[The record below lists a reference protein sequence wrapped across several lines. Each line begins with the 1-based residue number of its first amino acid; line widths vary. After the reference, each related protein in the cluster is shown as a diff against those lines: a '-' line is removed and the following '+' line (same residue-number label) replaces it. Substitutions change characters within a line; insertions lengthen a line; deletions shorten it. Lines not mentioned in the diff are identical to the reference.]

1 MKKLAVFLSSMDN
14 DNPLFLNLINELAK
28 LLVKEKVTLVYGGS
42 TAGLMGK
49 LADTTLAEGGKV
61 IGVFVSSNRAD
72 DLPHP
77 GLTEMIEVNSFAERI
92 AVMEQTA
99 DGFMV
104 LPGGLGTL
112 EELFIIW
119 NQIRSGLVNK
129 PLGILN
135 IGQFYSQLQ
144 DFLFQ
149 DMLREQFITDKWLKI
164 PLIAD
169 DLEALFK
176 SIKSII

>member
-1 MKKLAVFLSSMDN
+1 
-14 DNPLFLNLINELAK
+14 
-28 LLVKEKVTLVYGGS
+28 
-42 TAGLMGK
+42 
-49 LADTTLAEGGKV
+49 
-61 IGVFVSSNRAD
+61 
-72 DLPHP
+72 
-77 GLTEMIEVNSFAERI
+77 MIEVNSFAERI